1 MSRERKLNQTVLVYR
16 AAPVR
21 SSAGVVTSPRPTAA
35 TSTTKGRLLPG
46 KGATVQTDQ
55 GAFYEAT
62 AELLLPAGADVRP
75 MMSGAA
81 GGQGDWVSVGGG
93 VYRVLSVQSAG
104 GRGRFL
110 KALLA
115 REA

>member
-1 MSRERKLNQTVLVYR
+1 MSRERKLNQTVLVFR
-16 AAPVR
+16 AAPAR
-21 SSAGVVTSPRPTAA
+21 SSAGVVTSARPSAA
-35 TSTTKGRLLPG
+35 TSSTRGRLLAG
-46 KGATVQTDQ
+46 KGATAQSDQ

-62 AELLLPAGADVRP
+62 AELLLPADADVRP
-75 MMSGAA
+75 MAAGAA
-81 GGQGDWVSVGGG
+81 GGQGDWVSVDGA
-93 VYRVLSVQSAG
+93 VYRVLSVQSPA